1 MAKTLVDI
9 DPAVLERAL
18 DLSGI
23 RTKKELDIRGVKYTE
38 IDLEA
43 DPKALAYVQSL
54 GHQAAPVVIL
64 EDGTSWASLRPDLIN
79 EHFGKRPTK

>member
-1 MAKTLVDI
+1 MTQ
-9 DPAVLERAL
+9 PAVAIYTK
-18 DLSGI
+18 SACPGCV
-23 RTKKELDIRGVKYTE
+23 RTKKELDLRGVTYTE

-64 EDGTSWASLRPDLIN
+64 DNGTSWASLRPDLIN
-79 EHFGKRPTK
+79 EHFGKRPA

>member
-1 MAKTLVDI
+1 MNH
-9 DPAVLERAL
+9 PATAVYTKSACP
-18 DLSGI
+18 GCTQ
-23 RTKKELDIRGVKYTE
+23 TKKELDIRGVTYTE

-43 DPKALAYVQSL
+43 DPAALAYVQSL